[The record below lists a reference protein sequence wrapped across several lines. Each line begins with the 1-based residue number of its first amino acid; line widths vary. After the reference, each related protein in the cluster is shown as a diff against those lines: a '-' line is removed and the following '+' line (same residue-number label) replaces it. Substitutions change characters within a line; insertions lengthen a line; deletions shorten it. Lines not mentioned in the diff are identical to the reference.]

1 MLLIYLILVF
11 GTTVLTRKP
20 GRRRFQLELFWSW
33 KEILKPEGRTGSVTR
48 GGLLLENLLNI
59 ALLFPAGILLAMVW
73 GRRLRWYQGLIFGL
87 AVSMVIEVFQLVLC
101 RGLFEFDDIIHN
113 GLYDR
118 DTDGE
123 FGSQKDIRIIEI
135 KSRRTLTVK
144 PVIVRRLFKCI

>member
-1 MLLIYLILVF
+1 MVGFLLLIYLILVF

-113 GLYDR
+113 GLGCMIG
-118 DTDGE
+118 TLMGNLAVKKIS
-123 FGSQKDIRIIEI
+123 GL
-135 KSRRTLTVK
+135 SR
-144 PVIVRRLFKCI
+144 